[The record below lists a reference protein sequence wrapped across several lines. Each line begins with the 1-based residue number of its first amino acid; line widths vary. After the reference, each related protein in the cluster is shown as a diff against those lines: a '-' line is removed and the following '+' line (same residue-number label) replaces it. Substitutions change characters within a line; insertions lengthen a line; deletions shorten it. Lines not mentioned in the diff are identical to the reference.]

1 MSQTK
6 PTKCFENLVAIASI
20 ISFFHGI
27 TNMCGVKA
35 VLKFL
40 KVGGHCE
47 AMLDVTKNVL
57 LTFKGICMKFSL
69 ELRKKI

>member
-27 TNMCGVKA
+27 TNRCGVKA

-57 LTFKGICMKFSL
+57 LTVFA
-69 ELRKKI
+69 

>member
-27 TNMCGVKA
+27 TNRCGVKA

-47 AMLDVTKNVL
+47 AMLDVTKNM
-57 LTFKGICMKFSL
+57 FYCH
-69 ELRKKI
+69 